1 MAAYEIRRRLQVC
14 AANRVA
20 RRPDLLRELE
30 EEGDVIE
37 IVECLD
43 QCTRCE
49 NSCFAL
55 VSGTFAYAETPEE
68 LCKKLLSR

>member
-1 MAAYEIRRRLQVC
+1 MAGYEIRRRLQIC
-14 AANRVA
+14 GANQMA
-20 RRPDLLRELE
+20 RRPDLLRQLE
-30 EEGDVIE
+30 QEGDVIE

-55 VSGTFAYAETPEE
+55 VSGSFAYAQTPEE
-68 LCKKLLSR
+68 LLSKLLSR